1 MREDGPR
8 QQEKQGGNQPGWS
21 LHDRQW

>member
-1 MREDGPR
+1 MREHGAR
-8 QQEKQGGNQPGWS
+8 QQEKQGGNQPGGS